1 MIAGRIH
8 HEEHEGHEEYSFVPS
23 WLSSLL
29 LQGVALTKP
38 PSIRLSLAAGA
49 REGFLRGTSLVE
61 NRP

>member
-38 PSIRLSLAAGA
+38 PSGVNPYDWTN
-49 REGFLRGTSLVE
+49 ERG
-61 NRP
+61 NH